1 MEKESK
7 ENKKVFYKRWW
18 FWLIVILILFFIS
31 NNCEDNKQV
40 GSNDIN
46 NTNSITEIKEKAME
60 EKIKEILKDKS
71 NIEISTIDNKVIVKY
86 KTDTPLTFNT
96 LLREVLSLYVKIGKI
111 IYNNNNIQEFDFII
125 NGDITDEYGNKKID
139 RLIEILMQK
148 DNFVEYQWENLEYQ
162 PIYNI
167 FIKDTD
173 IFYILY
179 SMRSQIDI
187 DKIFLTLE

>member
-1 MEKESK
+1 MEQKSK
-7 ENKKVFYKRWW
+7 DNKKAFYKKWW

-31 NNCEDNKQV
+31 NNYENNKQV

-46 NTNSITEIKEKAME
+46 NTNSIIESKEKTME
-60 EKIKEILKDKS
+60 EKIKEVLKDKN
-71 NIEISTIDNKVIVKY
+71 NIEISTIDNKVTVKY

-111 IYNNNNIQEFDFII
+111 IYNNNNIQEFDFVI

-139 RLIEILMQK
+139 RLIEILMPK
-148 DNFVEYQWENLEYQ
+148 DNFVKYQWKNLEYQ

-167 FIKDTD
+167 FIKETD

>member
-1 MEKESK
+1 MEQESK
-7 ENKKVFYKRWW
+7 ESEKTFYKKWW

-31 NNCEDNKQV
+31 NNYENNKQA

-46 NTNSITEIKEKAME
+46 NTNSIGESKEKTME
-60 EKIKEILKDKS
+60 EKIKESLKDKS
-71 NIEISTIDNKVIVKY
+71 NIEISTIDSKIIVKY

-111 IYNNNNIQEFDFII
+111 IPKANVV
-125 NGDITDEYGNKKID
+125 K
-139 RLIEILMQK
+139 
-148 DNFVEYQWENLEYQ
+148 YQWETLEYQ
-162 PIYNI
+162 PIDKI
-167 FIKDTD
+167 FRKETD

-179 SMRSQIDI
+179 SMRNQIDI

>member
-1 MEKESK
+1 MEQKSK
-7 ENKKVFYKRWW
+7 DNKKAYYKKWW

-31 NNCEDNKQV
+31 NNYENNKQV

-46 NTNSITEIKEKAME
+46 NTNSIIESKEKTME
-60 EKIKEILKDKS
+60 EKIKEVLKDKN

-111 IYNNNNIQEFDFII
+111 IYNNNNIQEFDFVI

-139 RLIEILMQK
+139 RLIEILMPK
-148 DNFVEYQWENLEYQ
+148 DNFVKYQWENLEYQ

-167 FIKDTD
+167 FIKETD

>member
-1 MEKESK
+1 MEQESK
-7 ENKKVFYKRWW
+7 ENEKKIYKKWW

-31 NNCEDNKQV
+31 NNYENNKQA

-46 NTNSITEIKEKAME
+46 NTNSIGESEEKTME
-60 EKIKEILKDKS
+60 EKIKEALKDKS
-71 NIEISTIDNKVIVKY
+71 NIEISTIDNKIIVKY

-125 NGDITDEYGNKKID
+125 NGDVTDEYGNKKID
-139 RLIEILMQK
+139 RLIEILMPK
-148 DNFVEYQWENLEYQ
+148 DNFVKYQWENLEYQ

-167 FIKDTD
+167 FIKETD

-179 SMRSQIDI
+179 SMRNQIDI

>member
-1 MEKESK
+1 MEQESK
-7 ENKKVFYKRWW
+7 DNKKAFYKKWW

-31 NNCEDNKQV
+31 NNYENNKQV
-40 GSNDIN
+40 DSNDIN
-46 NTNSITEIKEKAME
+46 NTNSIIESKEKTME
-60 EKIKEILKDKS
+60 EKIKEVLKDKN

-111 IYNNNNIQEFDFII
+111 IYNNNNIQEFDFVI

-139 RLIEILMQK
+139 RLIEILMPK
-148 DNFVEYQWENLEYQ
+148 DNFVKYQWENLEYQ

-167 FIKDTD
+167 FIKETD